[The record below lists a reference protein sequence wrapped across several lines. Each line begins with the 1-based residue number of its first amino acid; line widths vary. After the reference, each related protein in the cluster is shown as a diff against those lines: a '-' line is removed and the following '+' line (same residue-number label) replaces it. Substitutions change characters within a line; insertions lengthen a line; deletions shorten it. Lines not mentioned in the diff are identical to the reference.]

1 MEFSRTSR
9 TTERAFS
16 LPLMLAIGFVC
27 ITGLSAARELYRRE
41 RVRTELETLEERV
54 EKLQDRKLEVSQI
67 LQRLQTTEVI
77 DREARLRLNM
87 QKPGER
93 VYVLRGEVWEE
104 QAHADALLPVLGQGV
119 NGAPKPTN
127 PERWLRYFFV
137 HTNG

>member
-1 MEFSRTSR
+1 MEFPRSSR
-9 TTERAFS
+9 TTERALS

-41 RVRTELETLEERV
+41 QVRAELQTLEERV
-54 EKLQDRKLEVSQI
+54 TKLQDRKLEVSQI

-93 VYVLRGEVWEE
+93 VYVLRGEAWEE
-104 QAHADALLPVLGQGV
+104 QARVDAQLPMLYQEIKTE
-119 NGAPKPTN
+119 PKRTN